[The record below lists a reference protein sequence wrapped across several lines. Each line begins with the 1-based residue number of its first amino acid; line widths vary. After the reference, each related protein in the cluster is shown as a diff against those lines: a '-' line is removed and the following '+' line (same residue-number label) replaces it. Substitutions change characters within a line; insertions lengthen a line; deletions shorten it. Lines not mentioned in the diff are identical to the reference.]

1 MIVTTWDGHV
11 RVDYV
16 PGRSRLQVTVCTMG
30 EVAELEPRPGFRT
43 AFATTDPVGPP
54 TFIGVDLANG
64 SLPADIR
71 TLLGPRLAAIADDVV
86 AAPPRERWARLDLT
100 EINELADGWAPY
112 RARALATVPVEE
124 LADEELVAAS
134 PLTTVGSWAGGL
146 WTSFG
151 GEDLVAALRT
161 LVRGPD
167 FAVRGDP
174 TDIPAE
180 AVAHGTL
187 RLPAGLAAAAGVAE
201 DVGWSAMP
209 RAIGVAVV
217 FRAVPSDDAAG
228 VALMVAF
235 DDGRERWARFVPDG
249 SERPVATILS
259 TSEVD
264 VLPGFRFRTANRG
277 TDDH

>member
-71 TLLGPRLAAIADDVV
+71 TLLGPRLAALADNVV
-86 AAPPRERWARLDLT
+86 AAPPRERWARLDLA

-124 LADEELVAAS
+124 PADRELVTAS
-134 PLTTVGSWAGGL
+134 SPTTVGSWAGGL

-151 GEDLVAALRT
+151 GEDLVAAR
-161 LVRGPD
+161 
-167 FAVRGDP
+167 
-174 TDIPAE
+174 
-180 AVAHGTL
+180 
-187 RLPAGLAAAAGVAE
+187 
-201 DVGWSAMP
+201 
-209 RAIGVAVV
+209 
-217 FRAVPSDDAAG
+217 
-228 VALMVAF
+228 
-235 DDGRERWARFVPDG
+235 
-249 SERPVATILS
+249 
-259 TSEVD
+259 
-264 VLPGFRFRTANRG
+264 
-277 TDDH
+277 